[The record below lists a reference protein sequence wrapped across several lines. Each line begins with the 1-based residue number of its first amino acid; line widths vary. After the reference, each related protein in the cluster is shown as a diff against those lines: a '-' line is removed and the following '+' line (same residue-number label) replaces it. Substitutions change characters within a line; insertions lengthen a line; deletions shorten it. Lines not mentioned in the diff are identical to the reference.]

1 MKTATLLIVAL
12 IAVGS
17 GASTGVQAA
26 PLPANSPLL
35 MWQPAN
41 RIVGVWEFQVQ
52 TFNCTTRA
60 PGASFRA
67 SSVFNVGGTLEDTN
81 TRPPASRGPAF
92 GVWTY
97 DPQARAYLTRSR
109 LYRYNPDGSFAGVN
123 QVERTLKLSRD
134 GDQATSEITVRILGP
149 NEELLATDCASQQG
163 IRSL

>member
-1 MKTATLLIVAL
+1 MRLRSGHLVTGPTAEGDPTE
-12 IAVGS
+12 
-17 GASTGVQAA
+17 
-26 PLPANSPLL
+26 SPLL
-35 MWQPAN
+35 PLRHHRIPFHERQP
-41 RIVGVWEFQVQ
+41 RRVTDRE
-52 TFNCTTRA
+52 
-60 PGASFRA
+60 
-67 SSVFNVGGTLEDTN
+67 
-81 TRPPASRGPAF
+81 RGPAF

-163 IRSL
+163 TRSL